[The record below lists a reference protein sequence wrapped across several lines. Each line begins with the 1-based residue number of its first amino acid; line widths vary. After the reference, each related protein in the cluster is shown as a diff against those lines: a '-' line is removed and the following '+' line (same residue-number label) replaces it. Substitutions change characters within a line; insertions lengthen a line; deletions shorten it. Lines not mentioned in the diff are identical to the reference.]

1 MYGHERSLVNEL
13 ADKPFAL
20 IGVNTDSSLEKFQG
34 AVKENDLN
42 WRSFYDGNPGGKI
55 VVDYAIESF
64 PTIILIDENGVVQS
78 FNPGRSEKT
87 VEARVKIID
96 AKIKE
101 MLNKL
106 EP

>member
-78 FNPGRSEKT
+78 FNPCLLYTSPSPRDRTRSRMPSS
-87 VEARVKIID
+87 A
-96 AKIKE
+96 
-101 MLNKL
+101 
-106 EP
+106 